1 MCIFVVLEQE
11 MDGSAVKY
19 GLGTS
24 PGPQWLQEIVPV
36 LGQRLKVHNDLR
48 TLCMQD
54 QDLELASSGRMQ
66 VHVYKGCEVLKF
78 WLVIIPWCMH
88 TLLTLCL

>member
-1 MCIFVVLEQE
+1 MAI
-11 MDGSAVKY
+11 
-19 GLGTS
+19 
-24 PGPQWLQEIVPV
+24 EIVPV

-66 VHVYKGCEVLKF
+66 IHVYKGHYMWKG
-78 WLVIIPWCMH
+78 H
-88 TLLTLCL
+88 N

>member
-1 MCIFVVLEQE
+1 
-11 MDGSAVKY
+11 MDQPY

-48 TLCMQD
+48 TLCLQD
-54 QDLELASSGRMQ
+54 QELELASSGWMQ
-66 VHVYKGCEVLKF
+66 VHVCTR
-78 WLVIIPWCMH
+78 H
-88 TLLTLCL
+88 S